1 MGIFTDYGRYVK
13 AREFKKFCNSGGG
26 LWFAFGAG
34 GKGWS
39 IENGIPKAPPC
50 NDRQNSNQN
59 NEENKPE
66 EDTNVPSGSV
76 NPKYRPCPC
85 GCGCMVEVPVTSW
98 GTNDGNWQEVPTFT
112 YTLPVMMILSTNRTS
127 AMSTYLSE
135 HPMCMQLNTEGKA
148 ELYFAYDY
156 DKDPL
161 FVSSDTRI
169 SARSILK
176 AYHDKYDSGAYAM
189 VFRDYYLT
197 NGNEDGTFT
206 KEYPA
211 TRSFSLDEDDDTED
225 GFCLD
230 LSGLRHG
237 LIQWNTIGSSD
248 DPRLNEKPNSKKM
261 VLNED
266 GSPKMVPRKDVLGN
280 IVLDE
285 DGMIVYDHV
294 YEEWTSEELQARK
307 VQRYNMLK
315 AQPFL
320 VLTDTVRAR
329 SNDKRNRPTTENETS
344 GSTSGT
350 GNKKTEYGSTYEDLD
365 ASRYLNGY
373 NTKGEPYPM
382 PLTDM
387 ERDRN
392 YPIFPVCYLD
402 DLNDTENDYNKP
414 LYEVDGIYYSKRT
427 VMATDVVYSEPVVVP
442 EASDIDLYKAFQ
454 RRRHRWILSGWY
466 NAFNFLTMIK
476 GSAELVCEA
485 EKEEADTFLYGG
497 RFWRLATDDMFP
509 TYVLVR
515 ANLNPFDISR
525 YPEVDRAFIIKQVCV
540 YHMKENTYGTDVL
553 RSEEY
558 VLDVGQAVPEDTKKQ
573 GVITK
578 ENLEFIM
585 NDYMISSNRVPNQI
599 DRFGYIIGF

>member
-1 MGIFTDYGRYVK
+1 
-13 AREFKKFCNSGGG
+13 
-26 LWFAFGAG
+26 
-34 GKGWS
+34 
-39 IENGIPKAPPC
+39 
-50 NDRQNSNQN
+50 
-59 NEENKPE
+59 
-66 EDTNVPSGSV
+66 
-76 NPKYRPCPC
+76 
-85 GCGCMVEVPVTSW
+85 
-98 GTNDGNWQEVPTFT
+98 
-112 YTLPVMMILSTNRTS
+112 
-127 AMSTYLSE
+127 
-135 HPMCMQLNTEGKA
+135 
-148 ELYFAYDY
+148 
-156 DKDPL
+156 
-161 FVSSDTRI
+161 
-169 SARSILK
+169 
-176 AYHDKYDSGAYAM
+176 
-189 VFRDYYLT
+189 
-197 NGNEDGTFT
+197 
-206 KEYPA
+206 
-211 TRSFSLDEDDDTED
+211 
-225 GFCLD
+225 
-230 LSGLRHG
+230 
-237 LIQWNTIGSSD
+237 
-248 DPRLNEKPNSKKM
+248 
-261 VLNED
+261 
-266 GSPKMVPRKDVLGN
+266 
-280 IVLDE
+280 
-285 DGMIVYDHV
+285 
-294 YEEWTSEELQARK
+294 
-307 VQRYNMLK
+307 
-315 AQPFL
+315 
-320 VLTDTVRAR
+320 
-329 SNDKRNRPTTENETS
+329 
-344 GSTSGT
+344 
-350 GNKKTEYGSTYEDLD
+350 
-365 ASRYLNGY
+365 
-373 NTKGEPYPM
+373 M

-427 VMATDVVYSEPVVVP
+427 VMATDIVYSDPVAVP
-442 EASDIDLYKAFQ
+442 EANDIDLYKAFQ